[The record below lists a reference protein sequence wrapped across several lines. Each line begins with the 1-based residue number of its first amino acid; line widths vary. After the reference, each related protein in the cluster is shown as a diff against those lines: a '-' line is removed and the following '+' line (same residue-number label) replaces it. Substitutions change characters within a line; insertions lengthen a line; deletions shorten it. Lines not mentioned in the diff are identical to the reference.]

1 MTKKQEICFGCD
13 FNKNLEIYW
22 HKWLF
27 DTFVICNNF
36 VTLPQK
42 FASSLF
48 SFLLQQSW
56 IFMNFPLVFVFV
68 YYWKVKLL
76 SSQESQFL
84 FRNCWDIIKSP
95 KNWCTSSHS
104 LVRTTNRKWVE
115 TVVLKSPAHEN
126 GVRWQRE
133 SRRQQLV
140 TGFFL
145 LSLNQN
151 FKGRRPRV
159 AGFFLCELEFGI
171 IKSLTYK
178 IKFKEAVA
186 IVWQNHGHLV
196 KSEIQ
201 WHQLDS
207 VSTNSRGLL
216 VPGKDHQWV

>member
-1 MTKKQEICFGCD
+1 MH
-13 FNKNLEIYW
+13 W
-22 HKWLF
+22 
-27 DTFVICNNF
+27 
-36 VTLPQK
+36 
-42 FASSLF
+42 
-48 SFLLQQSW
+48 
-56 IFMNFPLVFVFV
+56 
-68 YYWKVKLL
+68 L

-104 LVRTTNRKWVE
+104 LLRTTNRKWVE
-115 TVVLKSPAHEN
+115 AVVLKSPAHEN

-151 FKGRRPRV
+151 FKGKRPRV
-159 AGFFLCELEFGI
+159 AGFFCVNWNLESS
-171 IKSLTYK
+171 KVWLNK
-178 IKFKEAVA
+178 IKFKAAVA